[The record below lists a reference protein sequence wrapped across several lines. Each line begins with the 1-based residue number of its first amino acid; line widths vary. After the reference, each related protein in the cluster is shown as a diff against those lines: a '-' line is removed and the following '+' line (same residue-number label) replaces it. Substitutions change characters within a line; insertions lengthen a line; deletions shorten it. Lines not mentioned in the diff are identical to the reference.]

1 MVHDNKNTQKH
12 LTEEKSGSNLGLT
25 DFDIC
30 ELYIK
35 CTSVFVETSSKM
47 DISRETSF
55 ELGRKLWRETIKTLE
70 EYRKDKP

>member
-1 MVHDNKNTQKH
+1 MEHKYKNSH
-12 LTEEKSGSNLGLT
+12 NNLTEDKSSINLKLT

-35 CTSVFVETSSKM
+35 CVSVFVETSSKM
-47 DISRETSF
+47 DVTRETSF
-55 ELGRKLWRETIKTLE
+55 EYGHKLWEKTIKTLE